1 MTGKTH
7 EKIGFITPILLTTIY
22 CVKQKTGVD
31 FLDIILLTAFSTFGS
46 TLPDID
52 QTQSKSGKKMP
63 ITSHIIKL
71 VNKISKKLKLKRTFK
86 ATGHRGLT
94 HSFLFWFFFFT
105 VFTILNQNIHFI
117 EPIVWSVYGLFLG
130 IATHLILDMFN
141 PTGIPLF
148 APVSYIN
155 FHLAKIKTDS
165 SAEKTF
171 KNILIFFMV
180 GFILINI
187 SKLMT
192 TGIFNIQSIFPNAT
206 NISLWAEDITN
217 KIRLFLK

>member
-1 MTGKTH
+1 M
-7 EKIGFITPILLTTIY
+7 
-22 CVKQKTGVD
+22 
-31 FLDIILLTAFSTFGS
+31 
-46 TLPDID
+46 
-52 QTQSKSGKKMP
+52 
-63 ITSHIIKL
+63 
-71 VNKISKKLKLKRTFK
+71 
-86 ATGHRGLT
+86 
-94 HSFLFWFFFFT
+94 
-105 VFTILNQNIHFI
+105 FTILNQNIHFI